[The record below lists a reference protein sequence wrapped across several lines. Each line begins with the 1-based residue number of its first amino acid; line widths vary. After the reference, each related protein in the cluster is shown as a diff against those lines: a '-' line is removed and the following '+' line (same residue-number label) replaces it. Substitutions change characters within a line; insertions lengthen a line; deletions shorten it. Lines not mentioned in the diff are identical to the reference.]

1 MEAQPGVRGLGGS
14 LGVDLKGNPDSRIPA
29 GVWLMFGVEVGTAD
43 GGQRRLSTTAVE
55 SNALCG
61 GPEDF
66 VQMISTASSA
76 V

>member
-1 MEAQPGVRGLGGS
+1 
-14 LGVDLKGNPDSRIPA
+14 
-29 GVWLMFGVEVGTAD
+29 MFGVEVGTAD